1 MGIELSE
8 SKKNVMEKIM
18 VALKSLSKNSVR
30 DNVTEEE
37 WKKRVDLA
45 ACYRLVADYGWTDLI
60 FTHISVR
67 VPGTHD
73 NFLLNPYGLM
83 FEEITASSL
92 VKLDTEGEIVMDTE
106 FSVNAA
112 GFTIHSAIHQAR
124 EDVDCVLHTHT
135 VAGMAVSAQKCGLL
149 PLAQT
154 SLEFY
159 DNLAY
164 HDYEGIAFDLDERE
178 RLTGDL
184 GGSMAMILRNHG
196 LLTCGRSVGEAFM
209 KMHSLEKACQLQVA
223 AQAGGQ
229 DLLIPS
235 EKVCEHTARQFK
247 GPADD
252 NGNGAL
258 ADLAWQ
264 ALLRKLDRE
273 NPGYD
278 S

>member
-1 MGIELSE
+1 
-8 SKKNVMEKIM
+8 M
-18 VALKSLSKNSVR
+18 VALTSLSKMSVR

-37 WKKRVDLA
+37 WQKRVDLA
-45 ACYRLVADYGWTDLI
+45 ACYRLVAYYGWTDLI

-67 VPGTHD
+67 VPGTHY

-92 VKLDTEGEIVMDTE
+92 VKLDTDGEIVMDTE

-164 HDYEGIAFDLDERE
+164 HAYEGIAFDLDERE

-184 GGSMAMILRNHG
+184 GSQMAMILRNHG
-196 LLTCGRSVGEAFM
+196 LLTCGETISEAFILM
-209 KMHSLEKACQLQVA
+209 YYLERACKNQLDTYATGLELNKPSTNLMEFA
-223 AQAGGQ
+223 AGQ
-229 DLLIPS
+229 YEEPM
-235 EKVCEHTARQFK
+235 FK
-247 GPADD
+247 TGKHEWPALKRMLKK
-252 NGNGAL
+252 NNSI
-258 ADLAWQ
+258 
-264 ALLRKLDRE
+264 
-273 NPGYD
+273 YD
-278 S
+278 Q

>member
-1 MGIELSE
+1 
-8 SKKNVMEKIM
+8 M

-37 WKKRVDLA
+37 WKKRVELA
-45 ACYRLVADYGWTDLI
+45 ACYRLVAYYGWTDLI

-149 PLAQT
+149 
-154 SLEFY
+154 
-159 DNLAY
+159 
-164 HDYEGIAFDLDERE
+164 R
-178 RLTGDL
+178 
-184 GGSMAMILRNHG
+184 
-196 LLTCGRSVGEAFM
+196 
-209 KMHSLEKACQLQVA
+209 
-223 AQAGGQ
+223 
-229 DLLIPS
+229 
-235 EKVCEHTARQFK
+235 
-247 GPADD
+247 
-252 NGNGAL
+252 
-258 ADLAWQ
+258 
-264 ALLRKLDRE
+264 
-273 NPGYD
+273 
-278 S
+278 